1 MGWWRE
7 MIVRTLVFCL
17 AWVAALAVAGPA
29 HAAFP
34 GPNGGIAFLGVTTVC
49 GDPNPCHREE
59 VWNMA
64 LSGGSAI
71 FAPGSQPAWS
81 ADGQRLAFAD
91 GTDIYTVKP
100 DGSDRQLVLDWN
112 MDVEGMA
119 WAPSGDRLAAA
130 LGVCDQDECRSDIHV
145 IDLGPFGA
153 QGVVD
158 ITPDLYSDNNPAWS
172 PAGDRIAFDTTR
184 NGNVDVYTM
193 DVDGSNLGRLTTN
206 PAGDTDPNLAPS
218 ADALAFTS
226 TRDGT
231 DTIYTM
237 DPNGGGQTRRTG
249 LGAGVSRQPAWSPD
263 GRWIVFS
270 GIRGER
276 TMPALYVIAADG
288 TSEGQVTNASGR
300 SDYEPDWQP
309 NSLAYPRPKSAS
321 PLRVSLVPAY
331 TRCAAPNRTHGPPLG
346 FGSCTPPSQ
355 KSPNVT
361 VGTPDANGAAA
372 NSVGYARF
380 SVIPAFFPP
389 QDADFGI
396 ELSISDVRC
405 GSGTT
410 ACGPANDR
418 AGPDYVGELQ
428 LDHVVRFTE
437 RSPPYDP
444 QTVQDFRFPVQAS
457 CSATSSTAAGAVCS
471 VYTSATAVVPGVVHD
486 GRRGIW
492 QMGDV
497 RVLDGGPD
505 GDAATAGDNRPF
517 AKQGLFVP

>member
-1 MGWWRE
+1 
-7 MIVRTLVFCL
+7 MIVRTLVACL
-17 AWVAALAVAGPA
+17 TSLAALAVAGPA

-34 GPNGGIAFLGVTTVC
+34 GPNGDIAFLGLTTVC
-49 GDPNPCHREE
+49 GSGPCPREE

-64 LSGGSAI
+64 PTGGSVA
-71 FAPGSQPAWS
+71 FAPGSHPAWS

-100 DGSDRQLVLDWN
+100 DGSDKQLVLDWN
-112 MDVEGMA
+112 MDVEGIS
-119 WAPSGDRLAAA
+119 WSPSGDRLAAA
-130 LGVCDQDECRSDIHV
+130 LGVCDQDECRTDIHV
-145 IDLGPFGA
+145 IDLGSTGTA
-153 QGVVD
+153 EAVVN
-158 ITPDLYSDNNPAWS
+158 ITPDLYPDGNPAWS
-172 PAGDRIAFDTTR
+172 PGGDRIAFDTTR
-184 NGNVDVYTM
+184 NGNYDVYTM
-193 DVDGSNLGRLTTN
+193 GVDGSNLDRLTTD
-206 PAGDTDPNLAPS
+206 PASDTDPNWSPS
-218 ADALAFTS
+218 SEALAFTS

-237 DPNGGGQTRRTG
+237 DQNGGAQTRRTG

-263 GRWIVFS
+263 GKWIIFS
-270 GIRGER
+270 GTRGG
-276 TMPALYVIAADG
+276 TAPALYEVSADG
-288 TSEGQVTNASGR
+288 AFENQVTNASGR
-300 SDYEPDWQP
+300 SDFEPDVQP
-309 NSLAYPRPKSAS
+309 NSIAYPRPKSAS
-321 PLRVSLVPAY
+321 PLRVPLVPAY

-355 KSPNVT
+355 KSPNIS

-372 NSVGYARF
+372 NSVGFARF
-380 SVIPAFFPP
+380 TVLPAFFPP

-405 GSGTT
+405 GPGTT
-410 ACGPANDR
+410 ACGPANDS

-437 RSPPYDP
+437 RFPSYDP

-457 CSATSSTAAGAVCS
+457 CSATSSTATGAVCS

-486 GRRGIW
+486 GRRAIW
-492 QMGDV
+492 QVGEV

-505 GDAATAGDNRPF
+505 GDADTAGDNSLF
-517 AKQGLFVP
+517 ATQGVFVP